1 MSGKGFDATNTSANT
16 FNFTQTTGDK
26 VKALTSSSTMTELVL
41 SFTHLAPTNVGVL
54 RATVTVQA
62 QTVLTRVSSCKIVA
76 ARPSVDE
83 NSTLNLNSDAANL
96 RSKELV

>member
-26 VKALTSSSTMTELVL
+26 VRALTSSSTMTELVL

-54 RATVTVQA
+54 QATVTVQD
-62 QTVLTRVSSCKIVA
+62 TN
-76 ARPSVDE
+76 SV
-83 NSTLNLNSDAANL
+83 NRRLKLQ
-96 RSKELV
+96 RS